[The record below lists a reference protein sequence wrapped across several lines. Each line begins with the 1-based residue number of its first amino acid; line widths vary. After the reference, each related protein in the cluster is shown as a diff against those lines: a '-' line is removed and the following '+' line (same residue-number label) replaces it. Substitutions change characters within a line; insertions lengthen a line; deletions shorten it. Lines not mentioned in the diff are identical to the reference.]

1 MQESRSRI
9 AKGQAEIKQLKSNL
23 RHMMSNYDRMKGMLA
38 DYQQKESADTGGK
51 DAENAKNEA
60 SMLRY
65 VFCFSLLLSPPR
77 SRLSNCLPA
86 F

>member
-1 MQESRSRI
+1 
-9 AKGQAEIKQLKSNL
+9 
-23 RHMMSNYDRMKGMLA
+23 MMSNYDRMKGMLA

-65 VFCFSLLLSPPR
+65 VFVSPFFFLHRVVAFPTACLL
-77 SRLSNCLPA
+77 NVNKKNKKKKN
-86 F
+86 